1 MKSKWCWGLLALM
14 AWLAGGC
21 SDELLTGQT
30 ADDFEEGEL
39 VEVSLSLS
47 VKGLQVELQADTKA
61 RVEDTEAERAIHD
74 IWVCQFEAA
83 SGKRL
88 TKPRYYTIDD
98 QSQLKDL
105 PVYLRPNEAGE
116 ESVVYIVANTG
127 RADWLN
133 GREVGGLDNFGEQT
147 VFNLEPQFVND
158 GEETLSIPMEGSAEA
173 EVSAE
178 SVITVPVTRMFAKL
192 NVRVEIGEDLADRMT
207 LRSIEINSI
216 SKVSLVRARTG
227 EEGDKTIGEKGN
239 MEYWTTRAFGSADD
253 PVSAGTTYTIY
264 VAENMQGGVR
274 AIGAE
279 EEVAPVNAL
288 RLGVQAALQ
297 TEQGATQQSNYYAY
311 PGTDTDDDQFP
322 NDYNIRRNCVY
333 NVVVTIREGGAELH
347 IPSSNCFIVEP
358 GKLLSFE
365 PYYRVETGGGF
376 KIEDYLNPDEPEK
389 AIDKVKIL
397 WQTEGAIGDN
407 SDGSLVWYE
416 PDEKKIYVRT
426 AKEGN
431 ALIAA
436 YNTNEEIIWSW
447 HIWVTGNDPGN
458 LSKAIRYYTYRWDEK
473 GIYGVASGEPRIS
486 GYQVMSCNL
495 GALADTPTHGWDTK
509 PFGMLYQW
517 GRKDPFP
524 PLRTKGGHYSTEY
537 TPETTERLYDNANQP
552 TVGMTS
558 SDDETQLFHSCP
570 GDDIRNMEN
579 PIYYAIQH
587 PTVFMCGT
595 NQADRDEDYVKVSG
609 NYFAQGDWTHQ
620 HNDELWGGLKPRD
633 DGTMKKYSYNTDP
646 NGPHIYDNYGTEKS
660 IFDPCPSGWRVPPG
674 ELWLGF
680 TIDGRNPGGYYQ
692 TNINLN
698 PDIEGWDWDRRG
710 TLDPVYTGMYIYMQA
725 WKTGVYSYFPNQGP
739 RVGDG
744 RGIRVGRCGNYH
756 NATTDINNRVNILHT
771 HNNAAFMIFETTN
784 YMYYVKSVAGP
795 IRCVRDR
802 L

>member
-1 MKSKWCWGLLALM
+1 MKSKCCFILLALIG
-14 AWLAGGC
+14 WLAGGC
-21 SDELLTGQT
+21 SEERWEGQPSE
-30 ADDFEEGEL
+30 DFEEGEL
-39 VEVSLSLS
+39 VEVSLCLS
-47 VKGLQVELQADTKA
+47 VNPLQVELQADTRA
-61 RVEDTEAERAIHD
+61 VEETEAERAVHD
-74 IWVCQFEAA
+74 IWVCQFDAVT
-83 SGKRL
+83 GNRL
-88 TKPRYYTIDD
+88 INPRYYTIDD
-98 QSQLKDL
+98 QNQLKNL
-105 PVYLRPNEAGE
+105 PVYLRPDEAGE
-116 ESVVYIVANTG
+116 KSVVYIVANTG

-133 GREVGGLDNFGEQT
+133 GREVGGLDNFREQT
-147 VFNLEPQFVND
+147 VFNLEPQSVNA
-158 GEETLSIPMEGSAEA
+158 GEETLSIPMEGRSAEA
-173 EVSAE
+173 EVSAG

-192 NVRVEIGEDLADRMT
+192 NVTVEIDEDLAKRMT

-216 SKVSLVRARTG
+216 SNVSLVRARTG
-227 EEGDKTIGEKGN
+227 EEGDKTIGETGD
-239 MEYWTTRAFGSADD
+239 MEYWATWSAEA
-253 PVSAGTTYTIY
+253 PVSTGTTYTIY

-274 AIGAE
+274 AKGAE
-279 EEVAPVNAL
+279 EEVVPVNAL

-297 TEQGATQQSNYYAY
+297 TEQGATQQPNYYAY

-333 NVVVTIREGGAELH
+333 NVVVTIREGDAELH

-376 KIEDYLNPDEPEK
+376 KIEEYLNPDEPEK
-389 AIDKVKIL
+389 AIDKVEIL
-397 WQTEGAIGDN
+397 WQTKGAIGDN
-407 SDGSLVWYE
+407 TKGDLVWYK

-436 YNTNEEIIWSW
+436 YNRDKEIIWSW

-458 LSKAIRYYTYRWDEK
+458 LSKAIRYYTYRWDEN
-473 GIYGVASGEPRIS
+473 GIYGVDSGEPRIS

-495 GALADTPTHGWDTK
+495 GALADTPKHGWDTT

-524 PLRTKGGHYSTEY
+524 PLRTKGGHYSTDY
-537 TPETTERLYDNANQP
+537 TPETTEQLYDNANQP

-558 SDDETQLFHSCP
+558 SADETKLFHSCP
-570 GDDIRNMEN
+570 GEDIQRGIIDD
-579 PIYYAIQH
+579 PLYYAIQN

-595 NQADRDEDYVKVSG
+595 YEANRDEAYVQGDG
-609 NYFAQGDWTHQ
+609 NYFAEGDWTYPHR
-620 HNDELWGGLKPRD
+620 DELWGGLTPKD
-633 DGTMKKYSYNTDP
+633 DGTMKKYSYNTADP

-680 TIDGRNPGGYYQ
+680 TIDGRNPGGYYR

-698 PDIEGWDWDRRG
+698 PNIEGWNWDLTGDR
-710 TLDPVYTGMYIYMQA
+710 DPVYTGMYIYMQA
-725 WKTGVYSYFPNQGP
+725 WKTGAYSYFPNQGP

-756 NATTDINNRVNILHT
+756 NATTDKNNRVNILHT
-771 HNNAAFMIFETTN
+771 HNNNAFMIFETTN

>member
-1 MKSKWCWGLLALM
+1 MKSTCCFILLALIG
-14 AWLAGGC
+14 WLAGGC
-21 SDELLTGQT
+21 SEERWTGQPSE
-30 ADDFEEGEL
+30 DFEEGEL
-39 VEVSLSLS
+39 VKVSLCLS
-47 VKGLQVELQADTKA
+47 VNPLQVELQTDTRA
-61 RVEDTEAERAIHD
+61 QVEDTETERAVHN
-74 IWVCQFEAA
+74 IWVCQFEAT

-88 TKPRYYTIDD
+88 TKPRYYTISD

-116 ESVVYIVANTG
+116 KSVVYIVTNTG
-127 RADWLN
+127 RADWLD
-133 GREVGGLDNFGEQT
+133 GREVGDLDNFKEQT

-173 EVSAE
+173 VVSE
-178 SVITVPVTRMFAKL
+178 GSVITVPVTRMFAKL
-192 NVRVEIGEDLADRMT
+192 NVKVEIGEDLAERMT

-227 EEGDKTIGEKGN
+227 EEGDKTIGEQGS
-239 MEYWTTRAFGSADD
+239 MEYWTTRAFGSTDD

-264 VAENMQGGVR
+264 VAENMQGGER
-274 AIGAE
+274 TAGETE
-279 EEVAPVNAL
+279 ENIPVNAL
-288 RLGVQAALQ
+288 RLGVQAALK
-297 TEQGATQQSNYYAY
+297 TEQGATEEPNYYAY

-322 NDYNIRRNCVY
+322 NDYNIRRNCIY
-333 NVVVTIREGGAELH
+333 NVLITIREGGAELH

-358 GKLLSFE
+358 GNLLSFE
-365 PYYRVETGGGF
+365 PYYRVEKGGGF
-376 KIEDYLNPDEPEK
+376 KIEDYLDPDVPEK
-389 AIDKVKIL
+389 AIEKVKIL

-407 SDGSLVWYE
+407 ETNRLVWYK
-416 PDEKKIYVRT
+416 PDEKKIYVQT

-436 YNTNEEIIWSW
+436 YNKNEEIIWSW

-458 LSKAIRYYTYRWDEK
+458 LSKAIRYFTYRWDK
-473 GIYGVASGEPRIS
+473 NGIYGVASGEPRMS

-495 GALADTPTHGWDTK
+495 GALADTPTEGWDTK

-524 PLRTKGGHYSTEY
+524 PLRTKNGHSSTDY
-537 TPETTERLYDNANQP
+537 TPETTEQLYDNANQP
-552 TVGMTS
+552 TVDMTAS
-558 SDDETQLFHSCP
+558 TDVSKLFHSCK
-570 GDDIRNMEN
+570 GDEIRTMED

-595 NQADRDEDYVKVSG
+595 REANKDEGYVQGRG
-609 NYFAQGDWTHQ
+609 NYFAEGDWTYQ
-620 HNDELWGGLKPRD
+620 HSDELWGGLSPKD
-633 DGTMKKYSYNTDP
+633 DGTMKKYSYNNNA

-660 IFDPCPSGWRVPPG
+660 VFDPCPSGWRVPPG

-680 TIDGRNPGGYYQ
+680 TIDGRNPGGAYQ

-698 PDIEGWDWDRRG
+698 PDIEGWDWDRAG
-710 TLDPVYTGMYIYMQA
+710 IGVPVYTGMYIYMQD
-725 WKTGVYSYFPNQGP
+725 WKTGPYSYFPNQGP

-744 RGIRVGRCGNYH
+744 RGIRIGRCGNYH
-756 NATTDINNRVNILHT
+756 NATTDTNNRVNILHT
-771 HNNAAFMIFETTN
+771 HNNGAFMIFEITN

>member
-1 MKSKWCWGLLALM
+1 MKSKCCFILLALIG
-14 AWLAGGC
+14 WLAGGC
-21 SDELLTGQT
+21 SEERWEGQPSE
-30 ADDFEEGEL
+30 DFEEGEL
-39 VEVSLSLS
+39 VEVSLCLS
-47 VKGLQVELQADTKA
+47 VNPLQVELQADTRA
-61 RVEDTEAERAIHD
+61 VEDTEAERAVHN
-74 IWVCQFEAA
+74 IWVCQFDAVT
-83 SGKRL
+83 GNRL
-88 TKPRYYTIDD
+88 INPRYYTIDD

-105 PVYLRPNEAGE
+105 PVYLRPDEAGE
-116 ESVVYIVANTG
+116 KSVVYIVANTG

-133 GREVGGLDNFGEQT
+133 GREVGGLDNFREQT
-147 VFNLEPQFVND
+147 VFNLEPQSVND
-158 GEETLSIPMEGSAEA
+158 GEKTPSIPMEGSAKA

-192 NVRVEIGEDLADRMT
+192 NVTVEIDEDLADKMT

-216 SKVSLVRARTG
+216 SNVSLVRARTG
-227 EEGDKTIGEKGN
+227 EEGDKTIGETGN
-239 MEYWTTRAFGSADD
+239 MEYWATWSAKA
-253 PVSAGTTYTIY
+253 PVSTGTTYTIY

-274 AIGAE
+274 ATGAE
-279 EEVAPVNAL
+279 KEVAPVNAL
-288 RLGVQAALQ
+288 RLGVQAALT
-297 TEQGATQQSNYYAY
+297 TEQGVTQQPNYYAY

-358 GKLLSFE
+358 GNLLSFE

-376 KIEDYLNPDEPEK
+376 KIEEYLNPDKPEK
-389 AIDKVKIL
+389 AIDKVEIL
-397 WQTEGAIGDN
+397 WQTAGAIGDN
-407 SDGSLVWYE
+407 TNGNLVWYK
-416 PDEKKIYVRT
+416 PDEKKIYVQT

-436 YNTNEEIIWSW
+436 YNTKGEIIWSW

-458 LSKAIRYYTYRWDEK
+458 LSKAIRYYTYRWDENR
-473 GIYGVASGEPRIS
+473 IYGEDSGEPRIS

-495 GALADTPTHGWDTK
+495 GALADTPTDGWDTR

-524 PLRTKGGHYSTEY
+524 PLRTKGGHSSTDY
-537 TPETTERLYDNANQP
+537 TPETTEQLYDNANQP

-558 SDDETQLFHSCP
+558 SADETKLFHSCP
-570 GDDIRNMEN
+570 GEDIQRGIIDN
-579 PIYYAIQH
+579 PLYYAIQN

-595 NQADRDEDYVKVSG
+595 YEANRDEAYVQRDES
-609 NYFAQGDWTHQ
+609 YFAEGDWTYP
-620 HNDELWGGLKPRD
+620 HNDELWGGLEPRD
-633 DGTMKKYSYNTDP
+633 NGTMKKYSYSADP

-680 TIDGRNPGGYYQ
+680 TRDGRNPGGLYKS
-692 TNINLN
+692 NINLN
-698 PDIEGWDWDRRG
+698 PNIEGWNWDQTG
-710 TLDPVYTGMYIYMQA
+710 AGVPVYTGMYIYMQA

-771 HNNAAFMIFETTN
+771 HINALFMIFETSN
-784 YMYYVKSVAGP
+784 YMFYVKSVAGP

>member
-30 ADDFEEGEL
+30 ADDFDEGEL

-61 RVEDTEAERAIHD
+61 PVEDTEAERAIHD

-98 QSQLKDL
+98 QSQLEDL
-105 PVYLRPNEAGE
+105 PVYLRPDEAGE
-116 ESVVYIVANTG
+116 KSVVYIVANTG

-133 GREVGGLDNFGEQT
+133 GREVGGLDNFREQT

-173 EVSAE
+173 EVSAG

-227 EEGDKTIGEKGN
+227 EEGDKTIGEQGS

-253 PVSAGTTYTIY
+253 PVSTGTTYTIY

-274 AIGAE
+274 TVGVE

-288 RLGVQAALQ
+288 RLGVQVALR
-297 TEQGATQQSNYYAY
+297 TEQGATEPVNYYAY
-311 PGTDTDDDQFP
+311 PGTDTDEDQFP

-333 NVVVTIREGGAELH
+333 NVVVTIRAGGAELH

-358 GKLLSFE
+358 GNLLSFE

-376 KIEDYLNPDEPEK
+376 RIEDYLNPDVPEK
-389 AIDKVKIL
+389 AIEKVKIL

-407 SDGSLVWYE
+407 TKGDLVWYK
-416 PDEKKIYVRT
+416 PDEKKIYVQT

-495 GALADTPTHGWDTK
+495 GALADTPTHGWDTT

-524 PLRTKGGHYSTEY
+524 PLRTQDGHYSTEY

-570 GDDIRNMEN
+570 GDEIRYMEN

-595 NQADRDEDYVKVSG
+595 YKADMNEGYVQGNG

-620 HNDELWGGLKPRD
+620 HSDELWGGLTPRD
-633 DGTMKKYSYNTDP
+633 DGTMKKYSYDARP

-680 TIDGRNPGGYYQ
+680 TIDGRNPGGAFMN
-692 TNINLN
+692 NINLN
-698 PDIEGWDWDRRG
+698 PDIEGWDWDRTG
-710 TLDPVYTGMYIYMQA
+710 SGVPVYTGMYIYMQD

-771 HNNAAFMIFETTN
+771 HNNAAFMIFETSN

>member
-61 RVEDTEAERAIHD
+61 QVEDTEAERAIHD
-74 IWVCQFEAA
+74 IWVCQFEAEG
-83 SGKRL
+83 GKRL

-98 QSQLKDL
+98 QSQLEDL
-105 PVYLRPNEAGE
+105 PVYLRPDKAGE
-116 ESVVYIVANTG
+116 KSVVYIVANTG

-133 GREVGGLDNFGEQT
+133 EREVGGLDNFREQT

-158 GEETLSIPMEGSAEA
+158 GEETLSIPMEGRAEA
-173 EVSAE
+173 EVSAG

-192 NVRVEIGEDLADRMT
+192 NVRVEIGEDLADRMK

-253 PVSAGTTYTIY
+253 PVSEGTTYTIY

-274 AIGAE
+274 AIGAK

-288 RLGVQAALQ
+288 RLGVQAALK

-358 GKLLSFE
+358 GNLLSFE

-376 KIEDYLNPDEPEK
+376 KIEDYLNPDVPEK

-397 WQTEGAIGDN
+397 WQTKGAIGDN
-407 SDGSLVWYE
+407 SEGSRVWYE

-436 YNTNEEIIWSW
+436 YNTNGEIIWSW

-473 GIYGVASGEPRIS
+473 RIYGEDSGEPRIS

-495 GALADTPTHGWDTK
+495 GALADTPTDGWDTK

-524 PLRTKGGHYSTEY
+524 PLRTKGGHYSTDY

-552 TVGMTS
+552 TVGMTA
-558 SDDETQLFHSCP
+558 SDDVNKLFHSCP
-570 GDDIRNMEN
+570 GEDILGIAD
-579 PIYYAIQH
+579 PLYYAIQN

-595 NQADRDEDYVKVSG
+595 NKANMNEGYVQGYG
-609 NYFAQGDWTHQ
+609 NYFAEGDWTYQ
-620 HNDELWGGLKPRD
+620 HSDELWGGLTPKD
-633 DGTMKKYSYNTDP
+633 DGTMKKYSYDARP

-680 TIDGRNPGGYYQ
+680 TKDGRNPGVYYQ

-698 PDIEGWDWDRRG
+698 PDIEGWDWDRTG
-710 TLDPVYTGMYIYMQA
+710 TRDPVYTGMYIYMQD
-725 WKTGVYSYFPNQGP
+725 WKTGAYSYFPNQGP

-771 HNNAAFMIFETTN
+771 HNNAAFMIFETSN

>member
-1 MKSKWCWGLLALM
+1 MKSKCCFILLALIG
-14 AWLAGGC
+14 WLAGGC
-21 SDELLTGQT
+21 SEERWEGQPSE
-30 ADDFEEGEL
+30 DFEEGEL
-39 VEVSLSLS
+39 VEVSLCLS
-47 VKGLQVELQADTKA
+47 VNPLQVELQADTRA
-61 RVEDTEAERAIHD
+61 VEDTEAERAVHN
-74 IWVCQFEAA
+74 IWVCQFDAVT
-83 SGKRL
+83 GNRL
-88 TKPRYYTIDD
+88 INPRYYTIDD

-105 PVYLRPNEAGE
+105 PVYLRPDEAGE
-116 ESVVYIVANTG
+116 KSVVYIVANTG

-133 GREVGGLDNFGEQT
+133 GREVGGLDNFREQT
-147 VFNLEPQFVND
+147 VFNLEPQSVNA

-173 EVSAE
+173 EVSAG

-192 NVRVEIGEDLADRMT
+192 NVRVEIGEDLANRMT
-207 LRSIEINSI
+207 LRSIGINSI

-239 MEYWTTRAFGSADD
+239 MEYWAPWHAEA
-253 PVSAGTTYTIY
+253 PVSTGTTYTVY

-274 AIGAE
+274 DIGADV
-279 EEVAPVNAL
+279 EVAPVNAL
-288 RLGVQAALQ
+288 LLSVQAALK
-297 TEQGATQQSNYYAY
+297 TEQGATQQANYYAY

-358 GKLLSFE
+358 GNLLSFE

-397 WQTEGAIGDN
+397 WQTEGAIGNN
-407 SDGSLVWYE
+407 SDGSFVWYKQ
-416 PDEKKIYVRT
+416 DEKKIYVQT

-436 YNTNEEIIWSW
+436 YNTNGEIIWSW

-473 GIYGVASGEPRIS
+473 GIYGVDSGEPRIS

-495 GALADTPTHGWDTK
+495 GALADTPTDGWDTR

-524 PLRTKGGHYSTEY
+524 PLRTKGGHYSTDY
-537 TPETTERLYDNANQP
+537 TPETTEQLYDNANQP

-558 SDDETQLFHSCP
+558 SADETKLFHSCP
-570 GDDIRNMEN
+570 GDDISNMEN

-595 NQADRDEDYVKVSG
+595 YKANMNNEDYVQG
-609 NYFAQGDWTHQ
+609 YWNYFDEGDWTHQ

-633 DGTMKKYSYNTDP
+633 DGKMKKYSYTADP

-680 TIDGRNPGGYYQ
+680 TKDGRNPGVYYQ

-698 PDIEGWDWDRRG
+698 PNIEGWNWDLTGDR
-710 TLDPVYTGMYIYMQA
+710 DPVYTGMYIYMQA
-725 WKTGVYSYFPNQGP
+725 WKTGAYSYFPNQGP

-756 NATTDINNRVNILHT
+756 NATTDKNNRVNILHT
-771 HNNAAFMIFETTN
+771 HNNNAFMIFETTN

>member
-1 MKSKWCWGLLALM
+1 MKSKCCFILLALIG
-14 AWLAGGC
+14 WLAGGC
-21 SDELLTGQT
+21 SEERWEGQPSE
-30 ADDFEEGEL
+30 DFEEGEL
-39 VEVSLSLS
+39 VEVSLCLS
-47 VKGLQVELQADTKA
+47 VNPLQVELQADTRA
-61 RVEDTEAERAIHD
+61 VEDTEAERAVHN
-74 IWVCQFEAA
+74 IWVCQFDAVT
-83 SGKRL
+83 GNRL
-88 TKPRYYTIDD
+88 INPRYYTIDD

-173 EVSAE
+173 EVSAG

-216 SKVSLVRARTG
+216 SNVSLVRARTG

-253 PVSAGTTYTIY
+253 PVRAGTTYTIY

-288 RLGVQAALQ
+288 QLGVQAALQ
-297 TEQGATQQSNYYAY
+297 TEQGATQQPNYYAY
-311 PGTDTDDDQFP
+311 PGTDTDEDQFP

-358 GKLLSFE
+358 GNLLSFE

-407 SDGSLVWYE
+407 SDGSLVWYG

-436 YNTNEEIIWSW
+436 YNRDEEIIWSW

-473 GIYGVASGEPRIS
+473 GIYGVDSGEPRIS

-495 GALADTPTHGWDTK
+495 GALADTPTDGWDTK

-524 PLRTKGGHYSTEY
+524 PLRTKDGHYSTDY

-570 GDDIRNMEN
+570 GDDIHNMEN

-595 NQADRDEDYVKVSG
+595 NQADRDEDYVKVSW

-680 TIDGRNPGGYYQ
+680 TRDGRNPGGNYQ
-692 TNINLN
+692 ANINLN
-698 PDIEGWDWDRRG
+698 PDIEGWDWDRTG

-725 WKTGVYSYFPNQGP
+725 WKTGAYSYFPNQGP

-771 HNNAAFMIFETTN
+771 HNNAAFMIFETSN

>member
-1 MKSKWCWGLLALM
+1 MKSKCCFILLALIG
-14 AWLAGGC
+14 WLAGGC
-21 SDELLTGQT
+21 SEERWEGQPSE
-30 ADDFEEGEL
+30 DFEEGEL
-39 VEVSLSLS
+39 VEVSLCLS
-47 VKGLQVELQADTKA
+47 VNPLQVELQADTRA
-61 RVEDTEAERAIHD
+61 VEDTEAERAVHN
-74 IWVCQFEAA
+74 IWVCQFDAVT
-83 SGKRL
+83 GNRL
-88 TKPRYYTIDD
+88 INPRYYTIDD

-105 PVYLRPNEAGE
+105 PVYLRPDEAGE
-116 ESVVYIVANTG
+116 KSVVYIVANTG

-133 GREVGGLDNFGEQT
+133 GREVGGLDNFREQT
-147 VFNLEPQFVND
+147 VFNLEPQSVNA
-158 GEETLSIPMEGSAEA
+158 GEETLSIPMEGRSAEA
-173 EVSAE
+173 EVSAG

-192 NVRVEIGEDLADRMT
+192 NVTVEIDEDLADRMT
-207 LRSIEINSI
+207 LRSIVIHSI
-216 SKVSLVRARTG
+216 STVSLVRARKG

-239 MEYWTTRAFGSADD
+239 MEYWTTWHAEA
-253 PVSAGTTYTIY
+253 PVSTGTTYTVY

-279 EEVAPVNAL
+279 DEVAPVNAL
-288 RLGVQAALQ
+288 QLGVQAALK
-297 TEQGATQQSNYYAY
+297 TEQGATQQANYYAY

-358 GKLLSFE
+358 GNLLSFE

-389 AIDKVKIL
+389 AIVKVKIL
-397 WQTEGAIGDN
+397 WQTKGAIGDN
-407 SDGSLVWYE
+407 TKGNLVWYKQ
-416 PDEKKIYVRT
+416 DEKKIYVQT

-436 YNTNEEIIWSW
+436 YNQDEEIIWSW

-458 LSKAIRYYTYRWDEK
+458 LSKAIRYSTYRWDAK
-473 GIYGVASGEPRIS
+473 GIYSGEPRIS

-524 PLRTKGGHYSTEY
+524 PLRTKGGHYSTDY
-537 TPETTERLYDNANQP
+537 TPKTTEQLYDNANLP
-552 TVGMTS
+552 TVGMTA
-558 SDDETQLFHSCP
+558 SDDVNQLFHSCP
-570 GDDIRNMEN
+570 GEDIQGIDD
-579 PIYYAIQH
+579 PLYYAIQN

-595 NQADRDEDYVKVSG
+595 YKANMNNEDYVQGYG
-609 NYFAQGDWTHQ
+609 NYFADGDWTYP

-633 DGTMKKYSYNTDP
+633 DGKMKKYSYTADP

-680 TIDGRNPGGYYQ
+680 TRDGRNPGGNYRS
-692 TNINLN
+692 NINLN
-698 PDIEGWDWDRRG
+698 PDIEGWDWDLTG
-710 TLDPVYTGMYIYMQA
+710 TKDPVYTGMYIYMQA

-771 HNNAAFMIFETTN
+771 HNNGAFMIFETTN

>member
-1 MKSKWCWGLLALM
+1 MKSKCCFILLALIG
-14 AWLAGGC
+14 WLAGGC
-21 SDELLTGQT
+21 SEERWEGQPSE
-30 ADDFEEGEL
+30 DFEEGEL
-39 VEVSLSLS
+39 VEVSLCLS
-47 VKGLQVELQADTKA
+47 VNPLQVELQADTRA
-61 RVEDTEAERAIHD
+61 VEDTVDEKAVHD
-74 IWVCQFEAA
+74 IWVCQFDAVT
-83 SGKRL
+83 GNRL
-88 TKPRYYTIDD
+88 INPRYYTIDK
-98 QSQLKDL
+98 QSQLKNL
-105 PVYLRPNEAGE
+105 PVYLRPDEAGE
-116 ESVVYIVANTG
+116 KSVVYIVANTG

-133 GREVGGLDNFGEQT
+133 GREVGGLDNFREQT
-147 VFNLEPQFVND
+147 VFNLEPLFVND
-158 GEETLSIPMEGSAEA
+158 GEKPLSIPMEGSAKA
-173 EVSAE
+173 EVSAGR
-178 SVITVPVTRMFAKL
+178 VITVPVTRMFAKL
-192 NVRVEIGEDLADRMT
+192 NVMVEIGEDLEDKMT

-227 EEGDKTIGEKGN
+227 KEGDMTIGETGN

-253 PVSAGTTYTIY
+253 PVSAGRTYTIY

-274 AIGAE
+274 AIEAE
-279 EEVAPVNAL
+279 KEVAPVNAL
-288 RLGVQAALQ
+288 RLGVQAAL
-297 TEQGATQQSNYYAY
+297 TEQGATQQANYYAY

-358 GKLLSFE
+358 GNLLSFE

-397 WQTEGAIGDN
+397 WQTKGAIGDN
-407 SDGSLVWYE
+407 TNGDLVWYK

-436 YNTNEEIIWSW
+436 YNRDKEIIWSW

-473 GIYGVASGEPRIS
+473 GIYGVDSGEPRIS

-495 GALADTPTHGWDTK
+495 GALADTPTDGWDTR

-524 PLRTKGGHYSTEY
+524 PLRTKGGHYSTDY
-537 TPETTERLYDNANQP
+537 TPETTEQLYDNANQP

-558 SDDETQLFHSCP
+558 SADETKLFHSCP
-570 GDDIRNMEN
+570 GEDIQRGIIDN
-579 PIYYAIQH
+579 PLYYAIQH

-595 NQADRDEDYVKVSG
+595 YLADRGEDYVQG
-609 NYFAQGDWTHQ
+609 DENYFDEGDWTHQ
-620 HNDELWGGLKPRD
+620 HNDKLWGGLTPKD
-633 DGTMKKYSYNTDP
+633 DGTMKKYSYTADP

-680 TIDGRNPGGYYQ
+680 TRDGRNPGVYYQ
-692 TNINLN
+692 ANINLN
-698 PDIEGWDWDRRG
+698 PDIEGWNWDLTGDR
-710 TLDPVYTGMYIYMQA
+710 DPVYTGMYIYMQA
-725 WKTGVYSYFPNQGP
+725 WKTGAYSYFPNQGP

-771 HNNAAFMIFETTN
+771 HNNNAFMIFETTN

>member
-1 MKSKWCWGLLALM
+1 MKSKCCFILLALIG
-14 AWLAGGC
+14 WLAGGC
-21 SDELLTGQT
+21 SEERWEGQPSE
-30 ADDFEEGEL
+30 DFEEGEL
-39 VEVSLSLS
+39 VEVSLCLS
-47 VKGLQVELQADTKA
+47 VNPLQVELQADTRA
-61 RVEDTEAERAIHD
+61 VEDTVAERAVHN
-74 IWVCQFEAA
+74 IWVCQFDAVT
-83 SGKRL
+83 GNRL
-88 TKPRYYTIDD
+88 INPRYYTIDD
-98 QSQLKDL
+98 QSQLKKL
-105 PVYLRPNEAGE
+105 PVYLRPDEAGE
-116 ESVVYIVANTG
+116 KSVVYIVANTG

-133 GREVGGLDNFGEQT
+133 GREVGGLDNFREQT
-147 VFNLEPQFVND
+147 VFNLEPLFVND
-158 GEETLSIPMEGSAEA
+158 GEKPLSIPMEGSAEA
-173 EVSAE
+173 EVSAG

-192 NVRVEIGEDLADRMT
+192 NVRVEIGEDLADKMK

-227 EEGDKTIGEKGN
+227 KEGDMTIGETGN

-253 PVSAGTTYTIY
+253 PVSAGRTYTIY

-274 AIGAE
+274 AIEAE
-279 EEVAPVNAL
+279 KEVAPVNAL
-288 RLGVQAALQ
+288 RLGVQAAL
-297 TEQGATQQSNYYAY
+297 TEQGATQQANYYAY

-358 GKLLSFE
+358 GNLLSFE

-397 WQTEGAIGDN
+397 WQTKGAIGDN
-407 SDGSLVWYE
+407 TNGDRVWYK

-426 AKEGN
+426 AEEGN

-436 YNTNEEIIWSW
+436 YNTNGKIIWSW

-473 GIYGVASGEPRIS
+473 GIYGVDSGEPRIS

-495 GALADTPTHGWDTK
+495 GALADTPKDGWDTK

-524 PLRTKGGHYSTEY
+524 PLRTKGGHYSTDY
-537 TPETTERLYDNANQP
+537 TPETTEQLYDNANQP

-579 PIYYAIQH
+579 PLYYAIQH

-595 NQADRDEDYVKVSG
+595 YLADRGEDYVQG
-609 NYFAQGDWTHQ
+609 DENYFDEGDWTHP
-620 HNDELWGGLKPRD
+620 HNDKLWGGLTPKD
-633 DGTMKKYSYNTDP
+633 DGTMKKYSYTADP

-680 TIDGRNPGGYYQ
+680 TRDGRNPGVYYQ
-692 TNINLN
+692 ANINLN
-698 PDIEGWDWDRRG
+698 PDIEGWNWDLTGDR
-710 TLDPVYTGMYIYMQA
+710 DPVYTGMYIYMQA
-725 WKTGVYSYFPNQGP
+725 WKTGAYSYFPNQGP

-771 HNNAAFMIFETTN
+771 HNNNAFMIFETTN

>member
-1 MKSKWCWGLLALM
+1 MKSKCCFILLALIG
-14 AWLAGGC
+14 WLAGGC
-21 SDELLTGQT
+21 SEERWEGQPSE
-30 ADDFEEGEL
+30 DFEEGEL
-39 VEVSLSLS
+39 VEVSLCLS
-47 VKGLQVELQADTKA
+47 VNPLQVELQADTRA
-61 RVEDTEAERAIHD
+61 VEDTEAERAVHN
-74 IWVCQFEAA
+74 IWVCQFDAVT
-83 SGKRL
+83 GNRL
-88 TKPRYYTIDD
+88 INPRYYTIDD
-98 QSQLKDL
+98 QSQLKNL
-105 PVYLRPNEAGE
+105 PVYLRPDEAGE
-116 ESVVYIVANTG
+116 KSVVYIVANTG

-133 GREVGGLDNFGEQT
+133 GREVGGLDNFREQT
-147 VFNLEPQFVND
+147 VFNLEPQSVNA
-158 GEETLSIPMEGSAEA
+158 GEETLSIPMEGRSAEA
-173 EVSAE
+173 EVSAG

-192 NVRVEIGEDLADRMT
+192 NVTVEIDEDLANRMT

-216 SKVSLVRARTG
+216 SNVSLVRARTG
-227 EEGDKTIGEKGN
+227 EEGDKTIGETGD
-239 MEYWTTRAFGSADD
+239 MEYWATWSAEA
-253 PVSAGTTYTIY
+253 PVSTGTTYTIY

-274 AIGAE
+274 AKGAE
-279 EEVAPVNAL
+279 EEVVPVNAL

-297 TEQGATQQSNYYAY
+297 TEQGATQQPNYYAY

-333 NVVVTIREGGAELH
+333 NVVVTIREGDAELH

-407 SDGSLVWYE
+407 TKGDLVWYK
-416 PDEKKIYVRT
+416 PDEKKIYVQT

-436 YNTNEEIIWSW
+436 YNQDEEIIWSW

-473 GIYGVASGEPRIS
+473 GIYGVDSGEPRIS

-552 TVGMTS
+552 VGMTS

-570 GDDIRNMEN
+570 GDDIHNMEN

-620 HNDELWGGLKPRD
+620 HNDELWGGLKPKD

-680 TIDGRNPGGYYQ
+680 TRDGRNPGGLYQ
-692 TNINLN
+692 KNINLN
-698 PDIEGWDWDRRG
+698 PDIEGWDWDLAG
-710 TLDPVYTGMYIYMQA
+710 TKDPVYTGMYIYMQA

-771 HNNAAFMIFETTN
+771 HNNAAFFMIFETSS